1 MFMIHRFILITIISG
16 AYLNLF
22 VRMNALATSQ
32 YQLRLSCITNFAP
45 ANPIAV
51 FANIIDIV

>member
-1 MFMIHRFILITIISG
+1 MIHRFILITIISG